1 MFVIFIRCH
10 DRAVTINCLNI
21 FLKLHGQTKLDA
33 TVCSGQERQL
43 LPLCFLCYLP
53 LTHAVGDF
61 GQFLAISFVI
71 SIYSCKL
78 FVLFQESQLREM
90 EKNLDKNQTVQQ
102 MESSCTQLHHLL
114 SSLHKHI
121 FSYCTICDQKV
132 SVPQETICTNVKA
145 YFWGKIKYFNM
156 SSAEILPSMEC

>member
-1 MFVIFIRCH
+1 MFLVLS
-10 DRAVTINCLNI
+10 A
-21 FLKLHGQTKLDA
+21 
-33 TVCSGQERQL
+33 L
-43 LPLCFLCYLP
+43 LANFWQSL
-53 LTHAVGDF
+53 
-61 GQFLAISFVI
+61 FVI

-78 FVLFQESQLREM
+78 FVLFQESQLSEM

-145 YFWGKIKYFNM
+145 YFLGKKKNISICPLLKFYPAWSVKTVNCSVFR
-156 SSAEILPSMEC
+156 